1 MKRREGDP
9 TETVPNIQSRSVTRQ
24 NNFNLI
30 RLVGAFLVMI
40 GHMGPIMGIQ
50 TPVMGKDL
58 HGIGVEILFLIGGYL
73 ITESWMHDP
82 NPLRY
87 SIRRFLRL
95 WPPFAVMTLIMTFL
109 AGPLLSNLGV
119 DGYYGSWWS
128 EYLKNLRFYIIYA
141 QPGVFTDAPIPYVT
155 NGSLWTMP
163 VELVLYIITPIFIEL
178 FRIRKIK
185 NSGLLSVLGILILIS
200 IGAWLESQD
209 DLHWIFYATDWAA
222 ALRLGIFYFIGML
235 CTLKPIKKIFDLQWT
250 PIAFLAIIL
259 VNHETRIAQ
268 YLVMVI
274 ALPYL
279 VFSLALVPNPKFF
292 RIGTKHELS
301 YGVYLYGF
309 FFQQLVLFLQNKF
322 GQNWGFAWTLIVS
335 LCLTI
340 VTAWL
345 NSVLIE
351 KPIQKLSR
359 KLMVNLK
366 SY

>member
-1 MKRREGDP
+1 MKRQKGDS
-9 TETVPNIQSRSVTRQ
+9 TEAVQHHPNQSLNRR

-30 RLVGAFLVMI
+30 RLIGAILVLV

-50 TPVMGKDL
+50 TPVMGQGL

-73 ITESWMHDP
+73 ITESWIHDP

-87 SIRRFLRL
+87 SIRRFFRL
-95 WPPFAVMTLIMTFL
+95 WPPFAVMTLIMMFL
-109 AGPLLSNLGV
+109 AGPLLSNLGTE
-119 DGYYGSWWS
+119 GYFNSWWS
-128 EYLKNLRFYIIYA
+128 EYLKNLRFYIVYA
-141 QPGVFTDAPIPYVT
+141 QPGVFSEAPMSYVT

-163 VELVLYIITPIFIEL
+163 VEAVLYIITPVLIEL
-178 FRIRKIK
+178 LRIRK
-185 NSGLLSVLGILILIS
+185 NRDSVWLPIFGILFLLA
-200 IGAWLESQD
+200 IGAWLERHDELQ
-209 DLHWIFYATDWAA
+209 WIVYATDWAA
-222 ALRLGIFYFIGML
+222 ALRLGIFFFIGML
-235 CTLKPIKKIFDLQWT
+235 CTLKPIQKCFDLQWA

-259 VNHETRIAQ
+259 VNHVTRTTQ
-268 YLVMVI
+268 YIVMTI

-279 VFSLALVPNPKFF
+279 VFSLALAPNPKFF
-292 RIGTKHELS
+292 RIGTKYELS

-309 FFQQLVLFLQNKF
+309 FFQQLVLFLQNRF
-322 GQNWGFAWTLIVS
+322 GQNWGFAGTLIIS

-359 KLMVNLK
+359 KLLVNLK

>member
-1 MKRREGDP
+1 MKRQKGDS
-9 TETVPNIQSRSVTRQ
+9 TEAVQHHPNQSLNRR

-30 RLVGAFLVMI
+30 RLIGAILVLV

-50 TPVMGKDL
+50 TPVMGQGL

-209 DLHWIFYATDWAA
+209 GLHWIFYATDWAA

-250 PIAFLAIIL
+250 PIVFLAIIL

-268 YLVMVI
+268 YIVMVI
-274 ALPYL
+274 ALPCI
-279 VFSLALVPNPKFF
+279 VFSLAFAPNPKFF
-292 RIGTKHELS
+292 RIGTKHEIS

-309 FFQQLVLFLQNKF
+309 FFQQLVLFLQNRF
-322 GQNWGFAWTLIVS
+322 GQNWGFAGTLIIS

-359 KLMVNLK
+359 KLLVNLK